1 MRKKKVKPA
10 TVVSYVILTIFAL
23 IVLVPFIWFVS
34 TSFDYVKSYSLRF
47 PPRLI
52 PKEFSTFNYK
62 MAFSNVPMLSY
73 LKNTVIIVALSAVLN
88 VITSTLAGF
97 ALSKGKFPGKKIVLV
112 FILSNMMVPFESKL
126 LPIYSIIRNMGLNNN
141 ALGVV
146 LPAVLTNAM
155 YIFFVKTY
163 CDGLPDDLYEAGKV
177 DGAGILTIYGKIYFP
192 LLTPIIATIVV
203 LDAINVWND
212 LLWPMFVH
220 TKQSSYTVQIGLQ
233 MYNSGASGTTHAG
246 TALALSVISI
256 IPLSIIYIFCQKYI
270 VQSIAFS
277 GMKQ

>member
-97 ALSKGKFPGKKIVLV
+97 ALSKGKISGKENR
-112 FILSNMMVPFESKL
+112 SG
-126 LPIYSIIRNMGLNNN
+126 IYSFQ
-141 ALGVV
+141 
-146 LPAVLTNAM
+146 
-155 YIFFVKTY
+155 Y
-163 CDGLPDDLYEAGKV
+163 DG
-177 DGAGILTIYGKIYFP
+177 
-192 LLTPIIATIVV
+192 
-203 LDAINVWND
+203 
-212 LLWPMFVH
+212 
-220 TKQSSYTVQIGLQ
+220 
-233 MYNSGASGTTHAG
+233 
-246 TALALSVISI
+246 SV
-256 IPLSIIYIFCQKYI
+256 
-270 VQSIAFS
+270 
-277 GMKQ
+277 